1 MGLRQAKT
9 ELLRFLFLGACL
21 APGGAA
27 AEPRAFESYLDAL
40 PVFWDQVYPNGGET
54 LYCGKPFGNR
64 PGRSINIEHVFPM
77 AWAMRAEGCRSREQ
91 CRNFS
96 RRFNRIEADMHN
108 LYPSRKDIN
117 KTRSSF
123 PYAMVQGE
131 QRAFGKCDFEL
142 DHRKRRVE
150 PRPAA
155 RGNIARAMFYMQ
167 DTYGLRIYR
176 RQGELLRDWNR
187 DDPPDREERRRN
199 EVIASIQGNRN
210 RFIDDPSLGEKLR
223 FR

>member
-1 MGLRQAKT
+1 VINLNR
-9 ELLRFLFLGACL
+9 LLFIGACL
-21 APGGAA
+21 VVWGAA
-27 AEPRAFESYLDAL
+27 AEPRTFESYFDAL
-40 PVFWDQVYPNGGET
+40 PVFWDQVYPEGGET
-54 LYCGKPFGNR
+54 LYCGKTFGKR
-64 PGRSINIEHVFPM
+64 RGRSINIEHVFPM
-77 AWAMRAEGCRSREQ
+77 AWAMKAEGCRSRDQ
-91 CRNFS
+91 CRTAS

-123 PYAMVQGE
+123 PYDTVEGE
-131 QRAFGKCDFEL
+131 RRAFGKCDFEL
-142 DHRKRRVE
+142 DHRKRQVE
-150 PRPAA
+150 PRPEA

-187 DDPPDREERRRN
+187 DDPPDSEEKRRN
-199 EVIASIQGNRN
+199 EAITAIQGNRN
-210 RFIDDPSLGEKLR
+210 KFIDDPALADRLR

>member
-1 MGLRQAKT
+1 MNLNR
-9 ELLRFLFLGACL
+9 LLFIGACL
-21 APGGAA
+21 VVWGAA
-27 AEPRAFESYLDAL
+27 AEPRTFESYFDAL
-40 PVFWDQVYPNGGET
+40 PVFWDQVYPEGGET
-54 LYCGKPFGNR
+54 LYCGKTFGKR
-64 PGRSINIEHVFPM
+64 RERSINIEHVFPM
-77 AWAMRAEGCRSREQ
+77 AWAMKAEGCRSRGQ
-91 CRNFS
+91 CRTVS

-123 PYAMVQGE
+123 PYGTVHGE
-131 QRAFGKCDFEL
+131 RRAFGKCDFEL

-150 PRPAA
+150 PRPEA

-167 DTYGLRIYR
+167 DIYGLRIYR

-187 DDPPDREERRRN
+187 DDPPDREEKRRN
-199 EVIASIQGNRN
+199 EAIAAIQGNRN
-210 RFIDDPSLGEKLR
+210 QFIDDPALADRLR

>member
-1 MGLRQAKT
+1 MTGLS
-9 ELLRFLFLGACL
+9 RFLVLLACFV
-21 APGGAA
+21 AWVAA
-27 AEPRAFESYLDAL
+27 AEPQAFESYFDAL
-40 PVFWDQVYPNGGET
+40 PVFWDQVYPDGGET
-54 LYCGKPFGNR
+54 LYCGKAFGKR
-64 PGRSINIEHVFPM
+64 HGRSINIEHVFPM
-77 AWAMRAEGCRSREQ
+77 AWAMKAEGCRSREQ
-91 CRNFS
+91 CRAV
-96 RRFNRIEADMHN
+96 RPRFNRMEADMHN

-123 PYAMVQGE
+123 PYGTVQGE

-142 DHRKRRVE
+142 DHRKRSVE
-150 PRPAA
+150 PRPEA

-187 DDPPDREERRRN
+187 DDPPDREEKRRN
-199 EVIASIQGNRN
+199 DVIAGVQGNRN
-210 RFIDDPSLGEKLR
+210 RFIDNPAAADKLR

>member
-1 MGLRQAKT
+1 MKLNR
-9 ELLRFLFLGACL
+9 LLIIGISIVAWGAI
-21 APGGAA
+21 
-27 AEPRAFESYLDAL
+27 AEPRAFESYFDAL

-54 LYCGKPFGNR
+54 LYCGKPFGKR
-64 PGRSINIEHVFPM
+64 RGRSVNIEHVFPM
-77 AWAMRAEGCRSREQ
+77 AWAMKAEGCRSREQ
-91 CRNFS
+91 CRDLS
-96 RRFNRIEADMHN
+96 LRFNRIEADMHN

-150 PRPAA
+150 PRPEA

-210 RFIDDPSLGEKLR
+210 KFIDDPSLADRLR